1 MIFFQLIK
9 LSIFSYI
16 GNSTSRLVAAISFY
30 LVLAL
35 PPILMLLT
43 LFVDNLIM
51 SNAVQEQIRVGLGQL
66 FDESAVQTIFDIAQ
80 NVRNRPHPN
89 IWLTIIGIVSAWL
102 SATGASAQI
111 HYALNEIW
119 GVRTIK
125 GINNTIF
132 HFIKTRLMAFVVILS
147 VIILAIVGLIITTL
161 TNIFYE
167 FLLSYLSFN
176 TYYLVH
182 LTNFS
187 LSYILYFIVFAA
199 VFKYVPDVELK
210 WKHVWTGALLTTV
223 LFGFGRYLI
232 GLYLVQMSIYSPYG
246 VAGSLVFLLLWIFYS
261 LQIFFFGATFVQ
273 VQNEYKGEK
282 IRPRWRAEYI
292 NESKNS

>member
-1 MIFFQLIK
+1 
-9 LSIFSYI
+9 
-16 GNSTSRLVAAISFY
+16 
-30 LVLAL
+30 
-35 PPILMLLT
+35 
-43 LFVDNLIM
+43 
-51 SNAVQEQIRVGLGQL
+51 
-66 FDESAVQTIFDIAQ
+66 
-80 NVRNRPHPN
+80 
-89 IWLTIIGIVSAWL
+89 
-102 SATGASAQI
+102 
-111 HYALNEIW
+111 
-119 GVRTIK
+119 
-125 GINNTIF
+125 
-132 HFIKTRLMAFVVILS
+132 MAFVVILS